1 VKTALKRLA
10 SSPVFIAAVALALRF
25 AILWWTWH
33 RAAPAET
40 YQPFGFETGRV
51 AESIASGRGFS
62 SPLPLVTT
70 GPTAYLCPIYPYL
83 LAGIFKIW
91 GIYSFR
97 SQVIAQAL
105 NCLFATLA
113 IFPIFAI
120 AKRTFGFNEAV
131 FASWLWVVLPN
142 AWHLPIAYVWD
153 TTLTALWFTLVFW
166 ATLALRGKSG
176 LARWAGCGAFWAVG
190 ALINATILSALPF
203 LFLWLIWRAH
213 KESTPW
219 FRPVLAAALVFIA
232 GVAPW
237 TIRNYRTFGKF
248 IPTRSPFGLV
258 LWIGN
263 NPSEADEN
271 SFSMH
276 PIWNPV
282 EAEKFKQMGEIA
294 YASAKKREA
303 LAFMRS
309 HPAATVERTA
319 KRIPAYWFQV
329 SDRPYDNLFAD
340 PPYIKALFLFNAVYV
355 LFCWLGALLAWRRG
369 KPYAVPYLVVLLI
382 FPLVYYVT
390 DVLVRYR
397 FPIDP
402 ILTILAVYGAACAL
416 EWLRGGSTARRIKAS
431 FPSG

>member
-1 VKTALKRLA
+1 MKNSLKRLA
-10 SSPVFIAAVALALRF
+10 SSAAFIAAVALAVRF

-33 RAAPAET
+33 RAAPAPPNEP
-40 YQPFGFETGRV
+40 YGYELGCV
-51 AESIASGRGFS
+51 AKSIASGKGFS

-83 LAGIFKIW
+83 LAGIFKVW
-91 GIYSFR
+91 GIYSFK
-97 SQVIAQAL
+97 SEVIAQAL
-105 NCLFATLA
+105 NCLFAALT
-113 IFPIFAI
+113 IFPIFAV
-120 AKRTFGFNEAV
+120 AKRTFGVNVAA
-131 FASWLWVVLPN
+131 FASWLWVFLPN

-153 TTLTALWFTLVFW
+153 TTLTALWFALVFR

-176 LARWAGCGAFWAVG
+176 LARWASCGALWAIG
-190 ALINATILSALPF
+190 ALINATVVSVLPF
-203 LFLWLIWRAH
+203 LFLWLIWRAY

-219 FRPVLAAALVFIA
+219 FRPVLAAALVCIL

-237 TIRNYRTFGKF
+237 TIRNYCVFGKF

-263 NPSEADEN
+263 NPSEVDEN

-276 PIWNPV
+276 PMWNPV
-282 EAEKFKQMGEIA
+282 EAEKFKQMGEVV
-294 YASAKKREA
+294 YMSTKELEA

-309 HPAATVERTA
+309 HPAETVERIA
-319 KRIPAYWFQV
+319 KRVPAYWLQV
-329 SDRPYDNLFAD
+329 TDRPFDHLLAD
-340 PPYIKALFLFNAVYV
+340 PPYIKALFLLNAVFV
-355 LFCWLGALLAWRRG
+355 LFCWLGAWLAWRRG
-369 KPYAVPYLVVLLI
+369 NLYAVPYLVVLLI
-382 FPLVYYVT
+382 FPLVYYLT

-402 ILTILAVYGAACAL
+402 VLTVLAVYGATGTL
-416 EWLRGGSTARRIKAS
+416 EWPRGGSTVRRVKAS

>member
-1 VKTALKRLA
+1 MKTSLKRLA
-10 SSPVFIAAVALALRF
+10 SSPVFIAAVALALRL

-40 YQPFGFETGRV
+40 YQPFGFEAGRV

-83 LAGIFKIW
+83 LAGIFKVW
-91 GIYSFR
+91 GIYSFD

-105 NCLFATLA
+105 NCLFAALTV
-113 IFPIFAI
+113 FPIFAI
-120 AKRTFGFNEAV
+120 AKRTFGVNVAV
-131 FASWLWVVLPN
+131 FAAWLWVVLPN

-153 TTLTALWFTLVFW
+153 TTLTALWFALVFW
-166 ATLALRGKSG
+166 ATLALREKSG
-176 LARWAGCGAFWAVG
+176 LARWAGCGALWAIG
-190 ALINATILSALPF
+190 ALINATILSVLPF
-203 LFLWLIWRAH
+203 LFLWLLWRAH

-219 FRPVLAAALVFIA
+219 FRPVLAAALVFVA
-232 GVAPW
+232 GIAPW
-237 TIRNYRTFGKF
+237 TIRNYRVFGKF

-263 NPSEADEN
+263 NPSELDEN

-276 PIWNPV
+276 PVWNPV
-282 EAEKFKQMGEIA
+282 EAEKFKQMGEVS
-294 YASAKKREA
+294 YMSAKKNEA

-319 KRIPAYWFQV
+319 KRVPAYWFQV
-329 SDRPYDNLFAD
+329 TDRPYDNLFAD

-355 LFCWLGALLAWRRG
+355 LFCWLGAWLAWRRG
-369 KPYAVPYLVVLLI
+369 NPYAVPYLVVLLI
-382 FPLVYYVT
+382 FPLVYYLT

-416 EWLRGGSTARRIKAS
+416 EWLRGGSTALRIKAS